1 MTFWSRRD
9 LPRESPSRPCQRK
22 GHPRLLVLRVRVLSQ
37 AVLNVPRLLQLHRVQ
52 LVEVTRF
59 LLRVLS
65 FLPLKSASFTE
76 SLTVDQL
83 HSTNWTHNWALYY
96 YCPHYL
102 DLQLQLDYECL
113 VREHW
118 ISLAMGQKLLASLC
132 SLHCQLRYPNA
143 PEKLSLLLSW
153 YSPGNQFL

>member
-1 MTFWSRRD
+1 MTFWSRPA
-9 LPRESPSRPCQRK
+9 LLRESPSRPCQRK
-22 GHPRLLVLRVRVLSQ
+22 GRPRLRVLQVRVLSQ
-37 AVLNVPRLLQLHRVQ
+37 AVLNVLRLLHRVQ
-52 LVEVTRF
+52 VVEVTRF
-59 LLRVLS
+59 LLRVPP
-65 FLPLKSASFTE
+65 FLLLKSASFTE

-118 ISLAMGQKLLASLC
+118 ISLAVGLKLLASLC

-143 PEKLSLLLSW
+143 PENKSLLLCW
-153 YSPGNQFL
+153 YRSPGNQFP